1 MTTRLPRP
9 TESTTDGLH
18 AAALLGRSTENQA
31 HEWFLE
37 LGNSDPLVYVPPGH
51 WGTAPEVATD
61 TYVAILRD
69 TEVILPTITFDFMD
83 GTEDA
88 HPDSTDTER
97 VLIDDLG
104 DPSYRVVQRIPVTV
118 RRVGGS
124 EFEASFRE
132 ANIAISGTDSE
143 DAVEALAAEILDTFD
158 VLFSEYDL
166 GPDAAE
172 QRRVLGTYIGW
183 T

>member
-18 AAALLGRSTENQA
+18 AAALLGHPTDSRA
-31 HEWFLE
+31 HEWLYE
-37 LGNSDPLVYVPPGH
+37 LDDNDPLGYISEH
-51 WGTAPEVATD
+51 WGAASELATH
-61 TYVAILRD
+61 TYVAIPID
-69 TEVILPTITFDFMD
+69 TEVILPAGAFYFMD
-83 GTEDA
+83 GVEDA
-88 HPDSTDTER
+88 DPAWTDTER

-104 DPSYRVVQRIPVTV
+104 DPGYRVVQRIPVTV
-118 RRVGGS
+118 RRVGAN

-132 ANIAISGTDSE
+132 ANIAISGTDSK

-158 VLFSEYDL
+158 VLFGEYDL

-172 QRRVLGTYIGW
+172 QRRVLGTYVGW
-183 T
+183 A

>member
-1 MTTRLPRP
+1 M
-9 TESTTDGLH
+9 DGLH
-18 AAALLGRSTENQA
+18 AAALLGHPTESQT
-31 HEWFLE
+31 HEWLYE
-37 LGNSDPLVYVPPGH
+37 LDDSDPLVFAPEH
-51 WGTAPEVATD
+51 WGTALEPAAD
-61 TYVAILRD
+61 TYVALLLD
-69 TEVILPTITFDFMD
+69 TEAILPTVTFDFIG

-88 HPDSTDTER
+88 APDLTDTER
-97 VLIDDLG
+97 LLIDDLG
-104 DPSYRVVQRIPVTV
+104 DPSYHVVQRIPVTV
-118 RRVGGS
+118 RRVGAN

-172 QRRVLGTYIGW
+172 QRRVLGKYIGW